1 MLEQYDTR
9 NITNL
14 IILYTDNLGQMCFNA
29 AKICQLQHFPHPVN
43 IEHGWYNPI
52 DFFTVDTLSGPQV
65 YEMIGVGEYRLQRAT
80 KALVLQIIVP
90 GGNDHYIGF
99 NSAKGANAQ
108 NVEASDMV
116 TIVEWHTTDVNR
128 YVGYY
133 LKGYRAQDESFL
145 LGNGITVT
153 AQCINTA
160 VTPSIACVCG
170 EERSQI
176 CPSDCA
182 CPAPI
187 YQQLEITAINQAGAC
202 QETADET
209 C

>member
-1 MLEQYDTR
+1 
-9 NITNL
+9 L
-14 IILYTDNLGQMCFNA
+14 IPLN
-29 AKICQLQHFPHPVN
+29 HF
-43 IEHGWYNPI
+43 
-52 DFFTVDTLSGPQV
+52 FL
-65 YEMIGVGEYRLQRAT
+65 LAT

-160 VTPSIACVCG
+160 VTPSIACVCV

-187 YQQLEITAINQAGAC
+187 YQQLEVTAINHAGAC
-202 QETADET
+202 RETADET